1 MSLLHQTSMSSLINL
16 CTYQQ
21 GNSQSRN
28 VELNH
33 PVSVDPMNNGNY
45 SLTSSV
51 SNSSSNCS
59 NLDKKVWLKLNIERF
74 NIRESFNK
82 DNNKFNKSIKKNKFI
97 KFNKKSIK
105 YIDAT
110 LLYNNNNIDLPK
122 QPKLYTID
130 DLNQNILNKNK
141 SKIKSILSTHI
152 NWFNDNLIYAFDILK
167 DDFGMYLSAKRHKQP
182 LDYFNI
188 ISNKR
193 TDILNW
199 ILNKYN
205 TLYPIFGTN
214 SVYSNNF
221 NNPKFRN
228 FIWSCIDT
236 DSAEF
241 VKNLNDKY
249 EIIGNLIPI
258 NKLYQTCFKN
268 KLNNIF
274 TTFIEYFS
282 NWNIE
287 EYLLYNYVPNAGKIA
302 LEYLMFINPYKNLPN
317 FDNWNIKEY
326 IFYQH
331 IRNPAKTALNN
342 QILYDRFIEK
352 KSPNVLDV
360 LNAFKN
366 LPIFNVKHILLIA
379 INSLN
384 STVYFEYF
392 KTEHYFDYDINYII
406 SIRNLNGVFIKYIIE
421 NTNILTEYQTKI
433 LWFDLCYLLYNDNYH
448 SNNILEHQII
458 KQFIEYC
465 LNTKFYPVYQFIRFE
480 DFILSKNIKGE
491 VLDKQKN
498 PNIGR
503 YPFSLNY
510 GYDLNFK
517 PKYSCLRYFSR
528 YFNNNINKRCN
539 ECANCVINKCFEKRN
554 KALDILLKKQTK
566 ISDDLVKSIIKPF
579 LDIK

>member
-1 MSLLHQTSMSSLINL
+1 MTTLSPTSGWANAGRIINNYNEVDNI
-16 CTYQQ
+16 TNSTQYKPYQQ
-21 GNSQSRN
+21 VFVVPENDGNC
-28 VELNH
+28 
-33 PVSVDPMNNGNY
+33 

-59 NLDKKVWLKLNIERF
+59 NLDKKVWLKLKTETY
-74 NIRESFNK
+74 NIRESINE

-110 LLYNNNNIDLPK
+110 IFYNDNNFDLPK
-122 QPKLYTID
+122 QPKLQTID
-130 DLNQNILNKNK
+130 DLKQNILDKNK

-188 ISNKR
+188 INNKR

-205 TLYPIFGTN
+205 TLYPIFGSN
-214 SVYSNNF
+214 SVYCNNF

-241 VKNLNDKY
+241 VKNLYDKY
-249 EIIGNLIPI
+249 DIIDNLIPI

-268 KLNNIF
+268 KLCNIF
-274 TTFIEYFS
+274 TTFIKYFG

-302 LEYLMFINPYKNLPN
+302 LEYLISY
-317 FDNWNIKEY
+317 E
-326 IFYQH
+326 
-331 IRNPAKTALNN
+331 
-342 QILYDRFIEK
+342 RFIEK

-360 LNAFKN
+360 LNAYKN
-366 LPIFNVKHILLIA
+366 LPIFNVKNIILCSIRA
-379 INSLN
+379 FNSI
-384 STVYFEYF
+384 VYFEYF
-392 KTEHYFDYDINYII
+392 KPEHYFDYEIHTLIC
-406 SIRNLNGVFIKYIIE
+406 RCNLNFEFIKHIIE
-421 NTNILTEYQTKI
+421 NTTVLTHYQSKFV
-433 LWFDLCYLLYNDNYH
+433 WFDLCYLLYRYNYNY
-448 SNNILEHQII
+448 SSSLARHQII

-465 LNTKFYPVYQFIRFE
+465 LNTKCYPVYQCIS
-480 DFILSKNIKGE
+480 DKDIKLHININGE
-491 VLDKQKN
+491 IVDRQYDN
-498 PNIGR
+498 YIGK
-503 YPFSLNY
+503 YPFSHKN

-517 PKYSCLRYFSR
+517 PKYSCSTYF
-528 YFNNNINKRCN
+528 NNINKRCN

-554 KALDILLKKQTK
+554 KALNILFKKQTK
-566 ISDDLVKSIIKPF
+566 ICDDLVKSFIKPY
-579 LDIK
+579 LDVK